1 MEEFDEELREDKEES
16 EKKGPWY
23 VDAVNRAMKL
33 KEEAEEDLLCDV
45 DYNPI
50 KRINTTA
57 MVDGERRCIRRMETE
72 LEISSK
78 MLHGKGK
85 CTVEVWRCFS
95 KVLEKM
101 LKYVEDPR
109 EIYKQVFS
117 IFSEIFI
124 FSSLQPS

>member
-23 VDAVNRAMKL
+23 VDAVNRVMKL

-45 DYNPI
+45 DYNSI
-50 KRINTTA
+50 KRINMTA

-101 LKYVEDPR
+101 LKYVEEPK
-109 EIYKQVFS
+109 EIYRLVFS
-117 IFSEIFI
+117 IFS
-124 FSSLQPS
+124 